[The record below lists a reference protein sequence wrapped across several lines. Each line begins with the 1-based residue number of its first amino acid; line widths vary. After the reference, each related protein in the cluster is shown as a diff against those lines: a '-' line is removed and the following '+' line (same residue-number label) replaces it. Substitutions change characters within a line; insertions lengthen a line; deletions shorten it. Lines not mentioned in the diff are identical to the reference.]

1 MWVLKYTGQ
10 FKKDLKRYQNKPK
23 KIANLMRVLTLLKE
37 TGSVPEEYYPHM
49 LKGEYSGFMECH
61 IENDFLLIWIDEE
74 SNQIRLTLEAIP
86 NSLNRSIVASHK
98 LSDYDYKI
106 HL

>member
-23 KIANLMRVLTLLKE
+23 RIENLMRVLTFLKE
-37 TGSVPEEYYPHM
+37 TGSVPEQYYPHI

-74 SNQIRLTLEAIP
+74 SDQIRLTRLGTHSE
-86 NSLNRSIVASHK
+86 LFK
-98 LSDYDYKI
+98 K
-106 HL
+106 

>member
-23 KIANLMRVLTLLKE
+23 RIENLMRVLTFLKE
-37 TGSVPEEYYPHM
+37 TGSVPEQYYPHI

-61 IENDFLLIWIDEE
+61 IKNDFLLIWIDEE
-74 SNQIRLTLEAIP
+74 SNQIRLTRLG
-86 NSLNRSIVASHK
+86 SHSELFK
-98 LSDYDYKI
+98 K
-106 HL
+106 

>member
-23 KIANLMRVLTLLKE
+23 KIESLMRILALLKE
-37 TGSVPEEYYPHM
+37 SGSVPDEYYPHM
-49 LKGEYSGFMECH
+49 LKEDYSGFMECH

-74 SNQIRLTLEAIP
+74 SNQIRLTRLG
-86 NSLNRSIVASHK
+86 SHSELFK
-98 LSDYDYKI
+98 
-106 HL
+106 

>member
-23 KIANLMRVLTLLKE
+23 KIENLMRVLTLLKQ
-37 TGSVPEEYYPHM
+37 TGSVPEEYYPHE
-49 LKGEYSGFMECH
+49 LKGKYSGFMECH

-74 SNQIRLTLEAIP
+74 SNQIRLTRLG
-86 NSLNRSIVASHK
+86 SHSELFK
-98 LSDYDYKI
+98 
-106 HL
+106 

>member
-23 KIANLMRVLTLLKE
+23 RIENLMRVLTFLKE
-37 TGSVPEEYYPHM
+37 TGSVPEQYYPHI

-61 IENDFLLIWIDEE
+61 IENGFLLIWIDEDSE
-74 SNQIRLTLEAIP
+74 QIRLTRLG
-86 NSLNRSIVASHK
+86 SHSELFK
-98 LSDYDYKI
+98 K
-106 HL
+106 

>member
-23 KIANLMRVLTLLKE
+23 RIENLMMVLTFLKE
-37 TGSVPEEYYPHM
+37 TGSVPEQYYPHI

-74 SNQIRLTLEAIP
+74 SNQIRLTRLG
-86 NSLNRSIVASHK
+86 SHSELFK
-98 LSDYDYKI
+98 K
-106 HL
+106 

>member
-23 KIANLMRVLTLLKE
+23 KIENLIRVLTLLKQ
-37 TGSVPEEYYPHM
+37 TGSVPEEYYPHE

-74 SNQIRLTLEAIP
+74 SNQIRLTRLG
-86 NSLNRSIVASHK
+86 SH
-98 LSDYDYKI
+98 SD
-106 HL
+106 LFR

>member
-23 KIANLMRVLTLLKE
+23 RIENLMRVLTFLKE
-37 TGSVPEEYYPHM
+37 TGSVPEQYYPHI

-74 SNQIRLTLEAIP
+74 SDQIRLTRLG
-86 NSLNRSIVASHK
+86 SHSELFK
-98 LSDYDYKI
+98 K
-106 HL
+106 

>member
-23 KIANLMRVLTLLKE
+23 RIENLMRVLTFLKE
-37 TGSVPEEYYPHM
+37 TGSVPEQYYPHI
-49 LKGEYSGFMECH
+49 LKCEYSGFMECH

-74 SNQIRLTLEAIP
+74 SEQIRLTRLG
-86 NSLNRSIVASHK
+86 SHSELFK
-98 LSDYDYKI
+98 K
-106 HL
+106 

>member
-23 KIANLMRVLTLLKE
+23 RIENLMRVLTFLKE
-37 TGSVPEEYYPHM
+37 TGSVPEQYYPHI

-74 SNQIRLTLEAIP
+74 SEQIRLTRLG
-86 NSLNRSIVASHK
+86 SHSELFK
-98 LSDYDYKI
+98 K
-106 HL
+106 

>member
-23 KIANLMRVLTLLKE
+23 KIESLMRILALLKE
-37 TGSVPEEYYPHM
+37 SGSVPDEYYPHM
-49 LKGEYSGFMECH
+49 LKEDYSGFMECR

-74 SNQIRLTLEAIP
+74 SNQIRLTRLG
-86 NSLNRSIVASHK
+86 SH
-98 LSDYDYKI
+98 SD
-106 HL
+106 LFR